1 MPEIKIGH
9 KAPDF
14 ELPAEDG
21 HSVHLS
27 ALTGQKIVL
36 YFYPKDNTPGCTAQA
51 CDLRDHIEDFNALNV
66 KIIGISKDSVASHA
80 KFKAKHNLN
89 FTLAS
94 DEHSTVCERY
104 GVWKEKSMYGK
115 TFMGIERSTVLIDEN
130 GDIKA
135 IWRKVSPKDH
145 VKLISDALNRAHD
158 QSL

>member
-1 MPEIKIGH
+1 MPEPEIGH
-9 KAPDF
+9 HAPDF
-14 ELPAEDG
+14 ELPTDNDG
-21 HSVHLS
+21 SIHLS
-27 ALTGQKIVL
+27 ALKGQKVAL

-66 KIIGISKDSVASHA
+66 QIIGISKDSAAAHT

-94 DEHSTVCERY
+94 DEHSDVCERY

-115 TFMGIERSTVLIDEN
+115 TFMGIERSTFLIDEN
-130 GDIKA
+130 GNIAA

-145 VKLISDALNRAHD
+145 AQLLKDALKA
-158 QSL
+158 S